1 MKYAIALL
9 ACLCAVAAFATLP
22 LQATLE
28 QLASD
33 SDHILAG
40 HIIGVDMIDA
50 DGKEITDE
58 KAMTG
63 PGRQTKIRLIIKV
76 DEVFFSRAKSVP
88 DTIRVPLDPRMHF
101 SLGQIKEAH
110 REPSSS
116 GLVILKGGS
125 FEPVVP
131 GVFFRE
137 LSEAQAA
144 LEIRAKTQKANQTIE
159 PSRNNRSH

>member
-1 MKYAIALL
+1 MRYVAALL
-9 ACLCAVAAFATLP
+9 VCLCSASAFSTLP

-40 HIIGVDMIDA
+40 HVIGVDMIDA
-50 DGKEITDE
+50 NGKEIGDE
-58 KAMTG
+58 EAMTG
-63 PGRQTKIRLIIKV
+63 PGLQTKIRLIIKV
-76 DEVFFSRAKSVP
+76 DEVFFSRAKAVP
-88 DTIRVPLDPRMHF
+88 GIIRVPLDPMMHF
-101 SLGQIKEAH
+101 SLGQIKEAY

-116 GLVILKGGS
+116 MLVILQGGS

-137 LSEAQAA
+137 LSDTQKA
-144 LEIRAKTQKANQTIE
+144 LEIRARKQGSNKTME
-159 PSRNNRSH
+159 PTQ

>member
-1 MKYAIALL
+1 MRYAVALFIG
-9 ACLCAVAAFATLP
+9 LCSIAAFATLP

-40 HIIGVDMIDA
+40 HVIGVDMVGA
-50 DGKEITDE
+50 DGKEISDE
-58 KAMTG
+58 TAMTG

-76 DEVFFSRAKSVP
+76 DKVFFSRAKAVP
-88 DTIRVPLDPRMHF
+88 DTIRVPLDPMMHF
-101 SLGQIKEAH
+101 SLGQIREAH
-110 REPSSS
+110 REPSRTM
-116 GLVILKGGS
+116 LLILKGGS

-137 LSEAQAA
+137 LDEAQKA
-144 LEIRAKTQKANQTIE
+144 LDIRARAQ
-159 PSRNNRSH
+159 RSNDTMESTR